1 VEELKGML
9 EAAGFT
15 DISIRDKEKSDEII
29 KGWNFGEG
37 VENMVF
43 SAYIQAKKPFQN
55 QITI

>member
-1 VEELKGML
+1 MEELKRML

-15 DISIRDKEKSDEII
+15 DIAIKDKDKSDEII

-43 SAYIQAKKPFQN
+43 SAYVRARKPWG
-55 QITI
+55 